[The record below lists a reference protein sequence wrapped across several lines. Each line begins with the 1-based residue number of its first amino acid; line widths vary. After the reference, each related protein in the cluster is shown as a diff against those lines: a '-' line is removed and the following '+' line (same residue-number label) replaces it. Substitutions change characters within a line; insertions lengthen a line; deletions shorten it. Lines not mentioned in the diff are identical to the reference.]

1 VGVILK
7 DGGTIYLAVSVI
19 CTLRAGIATDDM
31 QRNGLATVTLRAD
44 GSIGLLG
51 TCLQTPIAEA
61 TALTFWEF
69 LVQFGA
75 AWMWEDVNGDLSDMS
90 WAADALRHGTAMLVA
105 DGSFNRGLDDGV
117 CSAGWVFLCK
127 QQHKVVKGS
136 FYERSPSAGS
146 YRGEVLGLVALH
158 TLAYALGDFCSIDS
172 IGGSVH
178 CDNLTAVNKTNNL
191 GRRIS
196 TGALHG
202 DCFWVLRTLKGK
214 VGMRL
219 TYHHVKSHQD
229 RHKTWETLPL
239 DRQVNVVCDALA
251 GAAIL

>member
-1 VGVILK
+1 
-7 DGGTIYLAVSVI
+7 
-19 CTLRAGIATDDM
+19 
-31 QRNGLATVTLRAD
+31 
-44 GSIGLLG
+44 
-51 TCLQTPIAEA
+51 
-61 TALTFWEF
+61 
-69 LVQFGA
+69 
-75 AWMWEDVNGDLSDMS
+75 MWEDVNGDSGDMS
-90 WAADALRHGTAMLVA
+90 WAADALRQGTAMLVA

-146 YRGEVLGLVALH
+146 YRGEVLGL
-158 TLAYALGDFCSIDS
+158 YALGEFFSIDS

-178 CDNLTAVNKTNNL
+178 CDNLTAVNKTNTL

-196 TGALHG
+196 TGASHG
-202 DCFWVLRTLKGK
+202 DCFRVLRTLKGK